1 MENGNQSKKRIS
13 TSSLPLPHPKKRM
26 LLDIG
31 LHPYGIQ
38 PWGNFYMKG
47 PSSIDGVA
55 DRRQQGLGPMSVL
68 EDQQLIEQILIFFTA
83 SDLVTLSQV
92 SKACYIYAHYSDLW
106 RELVMD
112 YFGGDWTYRDSWK
125 QTYIDAHVNR
135 MVSTGKSVLPYLHH
149 KPLVVDAFFSDM
161 LYDEWQ
167 SSVVNLKFWAER
179 CPDNIDRRA
188 GLSVAEFDAEYG
200 FPNKPVILTDQV
212 PTWPAWT
219 KWNKKDLMTRFAG
232 KTFQVGRV
240 EQTLDK
246 YFTYCEQ
253 IQEEKP
259 LYLFDNL
266 YGEKYPD
273 LLEDYVVPLYFRQD
287 YFALLGKKDRPSYRW
302 LLMGPPRSGSTFHK
316 DPNSTSAWN
325 GLISGL
331 KLWIMYPP
339 DCPPPAVYPSKD
351 ESEVTTPVSVLEWML
366 KFHQETSRGNVKPI
380 QCLQRPGDLI
390 FIPNGWWHQVLNIE
404 ECIAVTQN
412 VVCDANLTNVVKFL
426 KAKKR
431 PDVWLA
437 LQAALKEHH
446 PDKLARVEEEIAQTK
461 RNFQVDAPPAST
473 EIEKGGSFW
482 QPNNFTF
489 GKKATQNAS

>member
-1 MENGNQSKKRIS
+1 MR
-13 TSSLPLPHPKKRM
+13 SL
-26 LLDIG
+26 
-31 LHPYGIQ
+31 
-38 PWGNFYMKG
+38 
-47 PSSIDGVA
+47 SGVSGVL
-55 DRRQQGLGPMSVL
+55 DRRQQGLGEMAVL
-68 EDQQLIEQILIFFTA
+68 EDQQLIEQILIFMTA
-83 SDLVTLSQV
+83 SDLATLASV
-92 SKACYIYAHYSDLW
+92 SKACYIYSHYGDLW

-112 YFGGDWTYRDSWK
+112 YFGGDWVYNASWK
-125 QTYIDAHVNR
+125 QTYIDAHISR
-135 MVSTGKSVLPYLHH
+135 RQISGQTPISYLAH

-167 SSVVNLKFWAER
+167 ASMVDLHFWVEQ

-212 PTWPAWT
+212 PTWPAWK
-219 KWNKKDLMTRFAG
+219 KWNKADLIRRFEG
-232 KTFQVGRV
+232 QTFQVGRV

-246 YFTYCEQ
+246 YFVYCAQ
-253 IQEEKP
+253 SQEEKP

-273 LLEDYVVPLYFRQD
+273 MLEDYVVPPYFRTD
-287 YFALLGKKDRPSYRW
+287 YFSLLGKEDRPSFRW
-302 LLMGPPRSGSTFHK
+302 MLMGPPRSGSTFHK

-366 KFHQETSRGNVKPI
+366 KFHKEVSRGAVKPI

-412 VVCDANLTNVVKFL
+412 VVCDSNLTNVVKFL

-431 PDVWLA
+431 PDVWNA
-437 LQAALKEHH
+437 FSAALKIHH
-446 PDKLARVEEEIAQTK
+446 PDKLEQAEVEIQQHK
-461 RNFQVDAPPAST
+461 RQYQIDAPSPSGDL
-473 EIEKGGSFW
+473 EKGGSFW
-482 QPNNFTF
+482 QPNNFSF
-489 GKKATQNAS
+489 SAILAKKKQ